1 MRAVRTF
8 TVRTPLPPGLEP
20 LRDLALNLRWSWDER
35 TQALFASIDPR
46 RWPRNP
52 AGHDPIALLADVG
65 AERLRALAADEA
77 FVAEV
82 QRAAAD
88 LQAYLARPG
97 WSQPGSSLRRVAYFS
112 PEFGISEALPQYSG
126 GLGVLAGDH
135 LKAASD
141 LGIPLVG
148 VGLFYRYGYFRQ
160 FLDADGWQDQQYPHL
175 DPHAMALTLLDG
187 VRVEVELGDADLT
200 AQVWRAQVGRISL
213 YLLDADIEENDEAER
228 LVTDRLYGG
237 GPEHRIRQEI
247 LLGMGGLRALRA
259 IGEETQVLH
268 TNEGHAGFLTLE
280 RVRQLI
286 TESGLSLA
294 EAVEATRAS
303 TIFTTHT
310 PVSAGIDR
318 FPREL
323 MERYFKRWATACNVS
338 LDELMELGHE
348 STEGPDAPFNMAV
361 LGLRMSSRAN
371 AVSKLHARVTQRMF
385 ATLWPGLTEDEV
397 PVSPVTNGVH
407 FPTWVSPEVAQLFRS
422 SIGEGWPSATQA
434 DWGRVEALSDDD
446 VWAARRAGR
455 ARLVDTARRRHRP
468 PGPPPRLDPDAL
480 TIGFARR
487 FAPYKRAT
495 LLLSQ
500 PERLR
505 SLLLDA
511 ERPVQMVFGGKAHPA
526 DDAGKEL
533 IRAIVHFSRDPELR
547 DRFVF
552 VEDYDIA
559 LARALSQGADVWLN
573 TPRRPMEAC
582 GTSGEKA
589 ALNGSLNLS
598 ILDGWWDE
606 MYESRETGRSNGWAI
621 DSAEYETDEARRDE
635 HEANSLFVLLEHEVV
650 PLFYDR
656 AAPDA
661 APAGWCAKVR
671 DAWASLGPQ
680 VSAARMVR
688 DYTEGLY
695 EPTAHRTDGL
705 SADGFGRA
713 RALAEWKRRV
723 VSLWSGVQVRQVSA
737 PDSALDLGGER
748 EVEVKLALG
757 ELAPSDVAVEAVH
770 GTVGAGAELSPQSP
784 PVLLSHSGEEDGLH
798 VYRGT
803 VTGSRSGRYGIGIR
817 VVPSNPDLAHPLE
830 MGTATWAEPA
840 DPGMIITL

>member
-8 TVRTPLPPGLEP
+8 TVRTPLPAGLEP
-20 LRDLALNLRWSWDER
+20 LRDLAMNLRWSWDER
-35 TQALFASIDPR
+35 TEALFASVDPVQ
-46 RWPRNP
+46 WDG

-65 AERLRALAADEA
+65 SERLEALAADPG
-77 FVAEV
+77 FVGEV

-88 LQAYLARPG
+88 LQSYLGRPG
-97 WSQPGSSLRRVAYFS
+97 WSQLGGALRRVAYFS

-141 LGIPLVG
+141 LGLPLVG

-160 FLDADGWQDQQYPHL
+160 SLDADGWQDQQYPHL
-175 DPHAMALTLLDG
+175 DPHAMALTLVDG
-187 VRVEVELGDADLT
+187 VKVEIELGDGDLV
-200 AQVWRAQVGRISL
+200 AQLWRAQVGRVSL
-213 YLLDADIEENDEAER
+213 FLLDTDIEENDEAER

-259 IGEETQVLH
+259 LGEETQVLH

-280 RVRQLI
+280 RVRELI

-294 EAVEATRAS
+294 EAVEATRAA

-323 MERYFKRWATACNVS
+323 MERYFKRWATACGVS
-338 LDELMELGHE
+338 IDELMTLGHE
-348 STEGPDAPFNMAV
+348 EGEGPDAPFNMAV
-361 LGLRMSSRAN
+361 LGLRMSGRAN
-371 AVSKLHARVTQRMF
+371 AVSKLHARVTQGMF
-385 ATLWPGLTEDEV
+385 SFLWPQLTEEEV
-397 PVSPVTNGVH
+397 PVVPVTNGVH
-407 FPTWVSPEVAQLFRS
+407 FPTWVAPEVAQLFRE
-422 SIGEGWPSATQA
+422 SIGEGWPSASQE
-434 DWGRVEALSDDD
+434 DWGRVERLSDDD
-446 VWAARRAGR
+446 VWSARRAGR
-455 ARLVDTARRRHRP
+455 ARLVEAARRRHPP

-505 SLLLDA
+505 ALLLDA
-511 ERPVQMVFGGKAHPA
+511 ARPVQLVFAGKAHPA

-533 IRAIVHFSRDPELR
+533 IRSIVHFSRDPAVR

-552 VEDYDIA
+552 VQDYDIGV
-559 LARALSQGADVWLN
+559 ARAFYQGADVWLN

-589 ALNGSLNLS
+589 ALNGTLNLS
-598 ILDGWWDE
+598 VLDGWWDE
-606 MYESRETGRSNGWAI
+606 MYESTEMGRSNGWAI
-621 DSAEYETDEARRDE
+621 DSAEYESDEARRDE

-656 AAPDA
+656 PSPDA
-661 APAGWCAKVR
+661 APHGWCSKVR

-688 DYTEGLY
+688 EYTEVLY
-695 EPTAHRTDGL
+695 EPTASRVDAL
-705 SADGFGRA
+705 SADGFQRA
-713 RALAEWKRRV
+713 RSLSEWKRRAA
-723 VSLWSGVQVRQVSA
+723 SQWPAVQIREVSA
-737 PDSALDLGGER
+737 SDAALDLGGSR
-748 EVEVKLALG
+748 EVEVKVELG
-757 ELAPSDVAVEAVH
+757 DLGPSDAVVQAVH
-770 GTVGAGAELSPQSP
+770 GTVGAGAELSPHGSP
-784 PVLLSHSGEEDGLH
+784 VALSHAGEEDGLH

-803 VTGSRSGRYGIGIR
+803 ITGSRSGRYGIGVR
-817 VVPSNPDLAHPLE
+817 VVPAHPDLAHLLE
-830 MGTATWAEPA
+830 LGLTTWAEPS
-840 DPGMIITL
+840 DPGIVATT

>member
-8 TVRTPLPPGLEP
+8 TVRTPLPAGLEP
-20 LRDLALNLRWSWDER
+20 LRDLAVNLRWSWDER

-46 RWPRNP
+46 RWPRNA
-52 AGHDPIALLADVG
+52 AGHDPIALLAEVG
-65 AERLRALAADEA
+65 AARLQALAADEG

-88 LQAYLARPG
+88 LQGYLSRPG
-97 WSQPGSSLRRVAYFS
+97 WAQPGSALRRVAYFS

-141 LGIPLVG
+141 LGIPLIG

-160 FLDADGWQDQQYPHL
+160 FLDADGWQDEQYPHL
-175 DPHAMALTLLDG
+175 DPHGMALTLVDG
-187 VRVEVELGDADLT
+187 VRVEVELGDADLI
-200 AQVWRAQVGRISL
+200 AQVWKAQVGRVNL
-213 YLLDADIEENDEAER
+213 YLLDTDIEENDADER

-280 RVRQLI
+280 RVRELV

-294 EAVEATRAS
+294 EAVEATRAA

-323 MERYFKRWATACNVS
+323 MERYFKRWAAACGVS
-338 LDELMELGHE
+338 IDELMALGHE
-348 STEGPDAPFNMAV
+348 EGEGPEAPFNMAV
-361 LGLRMSSRAN
+361 LGLRMSGRAN
-371 AVSKLHARVTQRMF
+371 AVSKLHARVTQSMF
-385 ATLWPGLTEDEV
+385 ASLWPQLSEEEV
-397 PVSPVTNGVH
+397 PVAPVTNGVH
-407 FPTWVSPEVAQLFRS
+407 FPTWVAPEVAQLFRD
-422 SIGEGWPSATQA
+422 SIGEGWPSAAQE
-434 DWGRVEALSDDD
+434 DWGRVERLDDAS

-455 ARLVDTARRRHRP
+455 ARLVETARRRHRP
-468 PGPPPRLDPDAL
+468 PGPPPRLDPEAL

-505 SLLLDA
+505 ALLLNPQC
-511 ERPVQMVFGGKAHPA
+511 PVQLVFGGKAHPA
-526 DDAGKEL
+526 DDAGKQL
-533 IRAIVHFSRDPELR
+533 IRAIVHFSRDPEVR

-552 VEDYDIA
+552 VEDYDIGV
-559 LARALSQGADVWLN
+559 ARAFYQGADVWLN

-589 ALNGSLNLS
+589 ALNGTLNLS

-606 MYESRETGRSNGWAI
+606 MYESTEMGRSNGWAI
-621 DSAEYETDEARRDE
+621 DSAEYEPDEARRDE

-656 AAPDA
+656 PAPDA
-661 APAGWCAKVR
+661 PPPGWCAKVR
-671 DAWASLGPQ
+671 DAWASLGPK

-688 DYTEGLY
+688 EYTEGLY
-695 EPTAHRTDGL
+695 EPTAQRVDRL
-705 SADGFGRA
+705 SADGYGQA
-713 RALAEWKRRV
+713 RSLSEWKRRV
-723 VSLWSGVQVRQVSA
+723 VASWDQVQVLEVASE
-737 PDSALDLGGER
+737 DSALDLGGER
-748 EVEVKLALG
+748 QVEARVALG
-757 ELAPSDVAVEAVH
+757 DLAPSDVVVQAVH
-770 GTVGAGAELSPQSP
+770 GTVGAGAELSPEGAP
-784 PVLLSHSGEEDGLH
+784 MALTHSGEQDGLH
-798 VYRGT
+798 LYRGSI
-803 VTGSRSGRYGIGIR
+803 TGARSGRYGIGIR
-817 VVPSNPDLAHPLE
+817 VVPGHPDLAHPLE
-830 MGTATWAEPA
+830 LGVATWAEPS
-840 DPGMIITL
+840 DP

>member
-8 TVRTPLPPGLEP
+8 TVRTPLPAGLEP
-20 LRDLALNLRWSWDER
+20 LRDLAVNLRWSWDER

-46 RWPRNP
+46 RWPRKS
-52 AGHDPIALLADVG
+52 AGHDPIELLAEVG
-65 AERLRALAADEA
+65 AGRLQALAADEG

-82 QRAAAD
+82 QRAAED
-88 LQAYLARPG
+88 LQNYLSRPG

-141 LGIPLVG
+141 LGVPLVG

-160 FLDADGWQDQQYPHL
+160 VLDADGWQDQQYPHL

-187 VRVEVELGDADLT
+187 VRVDIELGEADLV
-200 AQVWRAQVGRISL
+200 AQVWKAQVGRVSL
-213 YLLDADIEENDEAER
+213 YLLDTDIEENDTEER

-280 RVRQLI
+280 RVRELM

-294 EAVEATRAS
+294 EAVEATRAA

-323 MERYFKRWATACNVS
+323 MERYFKRWAASCGVS
-338 LDELMELGHE
+338 IDELMALGHE
-348 STEGPDAPFNMAV
+348 DGEGPEAPFNMAV
-361 LGLRMSSRAN
+361 LGLRMSGRAN
-371 AVSKLHARVTQRMF
+371 AVSKLHARVTQSMF
-385 ATLWPGLTEDEV
+385 ASLWPQLSEEEV
-397 PVSPVTNGVH
+397 PVVPVTNGVH
-407 FPTWVSPEVAQLFRS
+407 FPTWVAPEVAQLFRD
-422 SIGEGWPSATQA
+422 SIGEGWPSAPQE
-434 DWGRVEALSDDD
+434 DWGRVERLDDEA
-446 VWAARRAGR
+446 VWAARRASR
-455 ARLVDTARRRHRP
+455 ARLVETARRRHRP
-468 PGPPPRLDPDAL
+468 PGPPPRLDHEAL

-505 SLLLDA
+505 ALLLDPQC
-511 ERPVQMVFGGKAHPA
+511 PVQLVFGGKAHPA
-526 DDAGKEL
+526 DDAGKQL
-533 IRAIVHFSRDPELR
+533 IRAIVHFSRDPEVR

-552 VEDYDIA
+552 VEDYDIGV
-559 LARALSQGADVWLN
+559 ARAFYQGADVWLN

-589 ALNGSLNLS
+589 ALNGTLNLS

-606 MYESRETGRSNGWAI
+606 MYESTEMGRSNGWAI
-621 DSAEYETDEARRDE
+621 DSAEYEADEARRDE
-635 HEANSLFVLLEHEVV
+635 HEANSLFVLLEHEIV

-656 AAPDA
+656 PSPDA
-661 APAGWCAKVR
+661 PPAGWCAKVR
-671 DAWASLGPQ
+671 DAWASLGPK

-688 DYTEGLY
+688 EYTEGLY
-695 EPTAHRTDGL
+695 EPTAQRVDRL
-705 SADGFGRA
+705 SADGFERA
-713 RALAEWKRRV
+713 RSLSEWKRRV
-723 VSLWSGVQVRQVSA
+723 VSSWGGIQVREVTSE
-737 PDSALDLGGER
+737 DSALDLGGER
-748 EVEVKLALG
+748 QVEAKVALG
-757 ELAPSDVAVEAVH
+757 DLAPSDVVVQAVH
-770 GTVGAGAELSPQSP
+770 GTVGAGAELSPAGSP
-784 PVLLSHSGEEDGLH
+784 VALSHLGEQDGLH
-798 VYRGT
+798 IYQGAI
-803 VTGSRSGRYGIGIR
+803 TGARSGRYGIGIR
-817 VVPSNPDLAHPLE
+817 VVPGHPDLAHLLE
-830 MGTATWAEPA
+830 MGVATWAEPA
-840 DPGMIITL
+840 NGEYS